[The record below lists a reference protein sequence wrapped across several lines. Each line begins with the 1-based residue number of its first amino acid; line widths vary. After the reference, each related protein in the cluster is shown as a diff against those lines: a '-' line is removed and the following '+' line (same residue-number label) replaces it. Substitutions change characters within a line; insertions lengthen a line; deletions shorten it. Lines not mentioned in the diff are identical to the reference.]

1 METWQGREALIL
13 SGAPDNDIG
22 YVKQFLAEHP
32 HVKIVCA
39 DAGLRHL
46 QTLGVSPDLLVGDF
60 DSGFEP
66 SSICEIIRL
75 IPEKDDTD
83 TMHALQVVMERGCQT
98 VWIACATGGR
108 LDHLLSNLSL
118 CEYAAEH
125 GGTCY
130 ILDAQNLVQFMRAGQ
145 TVHIPRNMAYR
156 YFSIIPLDKQL
167 QGLRIE
173 GAKYPVEH
181 ATVDRSQMY
190 TVSNEV
196 TGNEAIVQVEAGSA
210 LVICSKDQRN

>member
-1 METWQGREALIL
+1 METWQGSEALIL
-13 SGAPDNDIG
+13 SGAPDNDIA
-22 YVKQFLAEHP
+22 YVKEFLVEHP

-46 QTLGVSPDLLVGDF
+46 QPLGVSPDLLVGDF

-66 SSICEIIRL
+66 SGTCEIIRL

-83 TMHALQVVMERGCQT
+83 TMHALEVVMERGCQT

-118 CEYAAEH
+118 CEYAAKH
-125 GGTCY
+125 GCACY
-130 ILDAQNLVQFMRAGQ
+130 ILDAQNLVQFMPAGQ
-145 TVHIPRNMAYR
+145 VVHVLGNTVYR

-167 QGLRIE
+167 QGLCIK

-181 ATVDRSQMY
+181 ATVDRSQIY

-196 TGNEAIVQVEAGSA
+196 TGNAAIVQAESGSA
-210 LVICSKDQRN
+210 LVICSKDRKN